1 MGFVLTSVFLGQHRA
16 FLLEHYPV
24 YVNLLI
30 LVLPEKTLVRVLVII
45 GIALKRLKFNFS
57 TAVTS
62 VGIAVNQPHEF

>member
-1 MGFVLTSVFLGQHRA
+1 MVFEIALHFLPSAPLLVMLFVLTSVFLGQHRA

-45 GIALKRLKFNFS
+45 GIAVK
-57 TAVTS
+57 TAQ
-62 VGIAVNQPHEF
+62 I

>member
-1 MGFVLTSVFLGQHRA
+1 MLFVLTSVFLGQHRA

-45 GIALKRLKFNFS
+45 GIAVK
-57 TAVTS
+57 TAQ
-62 VGIAVNQPHEF
+62 I